1 MNEMMLREILDQPAA
16 LANALVDLRRQ
27 ANLLGIRRPYRKIV
41 LTGCGDS
48 AIACSAVEGMYRAW
62 TAGEVRV
69 CTSLEASRYE
79 DYDGETLVIA
89 VSISGG
95 VARTIEAAMVAAG
108 AGARTLAIVA
118 REGSE
123 LGRVS
128 SQELLMPE
136 PLARNTPHSRDY
148 TLTLLALMV
157 VLEQLTERRF
167 DALDKWPEL
176 AQGVLVRAFT
186 QIPAWVDDSA
196 QTIFLGAG
204 PDAATARYAA
214 MKFWEGGAMRAMAD
228 ELEEFAQ
235 GSQLMAA
242 PGHSVVMLAGGPSV
256 GRALEF
262 LPGLQR
268 MDLPARLVTDRPG
281 TDDERTFLLPD
292 LGSAGWI
299 PLLSCLP
306 MQVLTYLTATRRG
319 VDVTLPMG
327 GVAHG
332 ELYEDIHAEWT
343 KHSLIR
349 SDLHAR

>member
-1 MNEMMLREILDQPAA
+1 VNEMMLREILDQPAA

-27 ANLLGIRRPYRKIV
+27 AHSLGLRRPNRKIV

-48 AIACSAVEGMYRAW
+48 AIACLAVERLYRAW
-62 TAGEVRV
+62 TDLEVRV

-79 DYDGETLVIA
+79 DFDPQTLVIA

-95 VARTIEAAMVAAG
+95 VARTIEAAMVAGAAG
-108 AGARTLAIVA
+108 AQTLAIVA
-118 REGSE
+118 RVGSE
-123 LGRVS
+123 LGRIS
-128 SQELLMPE
+128 SQELLMPQ

-157 VLEQLTERRF
+157 VLEVLADRRF
-167 DALDKWPEL
+167 DELDKWPEL
-176 AQGVLVRAFT
+176 AQGVLNRAFT
-186 QIPAWVDDSA
+186 QLPAWVDDSV

-204 PDAATARYAA
+204 SDAATARYAA
-214 MKFWEGGAMRAMAD
+214 LKFWEGGAMRAMSD

-256 GRALEF
+256 ERALEF
-262 LPGLQR
+262 LPGMQQMELH
-268 MDLPARLVTDRPG
+268 ARLVTDRPG

-306 MQVLTYLTATRRG
+306 MQVLAYLTATQRG

-343 KHSLIR
+343 KRSLIR
-349 SDLHAR
+349 ADLQPR

>member
-27 ANLLGIRRPYRKIV
+27 GDLLGLRRPYRKIV

-48 AIACSAVEGMYRAW
+48 AIACAAVESLYRAW
-62 TAGEVRV
+62 TGGEVRV

-79 DYDGETLVIA
+79 DFDGETLVIA

-95 VARTIEAAMVAAG
+95 VARTIEAALVAGA

-118 REGSE
+118 RAGSE
-123 LGRVS
+123 LARVS
-128 SQELLMPE
+128 KEELLMPE

-148 TLTLLALMV
+148 TLTLLALLV
-157 VLEQLTERRF
+157 VLEQVADKRF

-176 AQGVLVRAFT
+176 AQGVLDRAFA
-186 QIPAWVDDSA
+186 QLPEWVDDSA

-214 MKFWEGGAMRAMAD
+214 LKFWEGGAMRAMSD

-256 GRALEF
+256 GRALEYM
-262 LPGLQR
+262 PGMQR
-268 MDLPARLVTDRPG
+268 MELRARLVTDRPG
-281 TDDERTFLLPD
+281 TDDGRTFLLPD

-306 MQVLTYLTATRRG
+306 MQVLTYLTASQRG

-327 GVAHG
+327 GVPYG

-343 KHSLIR
+343 KRSLIR
-349 SDLHAR
+349 FDLQAR